1 MGKMLSAA
9 EVFEM
14 GPPEALSREDW
25 EKLGPLMK
33 RHLLED
39 LRMKTRLLHESACEM
54 EWWGALC

>member
-14 GPPEALSREDW
+14 GPPEVLSREAL
-25 EKLGPLMK
+25 EGLGPWTK
-33 RHLLED
+33 RYLLED
-39 LRMKTRLLHESACEM
+39 MRMKTRLLNEGACEM